1 MKKNANHHP
10 SPELLEAVSEPCE
23 SIAGILM
30 YKYVHQL
37 YIYIYNNM
45 YGNYIHQS
53 YMHIYLIYVY
63 LHMYIYICI
72 FIYAYISFLGISSA
86 VSVAGTCFFTFSLK
100 AAPLLPFFP
109 TLLEQQVNMNVSW
122 TAKVSLDR
130 HFSQAIKRDK
140 LEMKM
145 VKIRLIEEI
154 LHQLIG
160 SLSHYLQSFTHPRWC
175 RISSINSI
183 IEFSSLKVNEA
194 VLVSFDFQKSG
205 CK

>member
-1 MKKNANHHP
+1 
-10 SPELLEAVSEPCE
+10 
-23 SIAGILM
+23 
-30 YKYVHQL
+30 
-37 YIYIYNNM
+37 M

-63 LHMYIYICI
+63 LHVYTYIYIYI

-145 VKIRLIEEI
+145 VKIRLMEEI

-160 SLSHYLQSFTHPRWC
+160 SLSHYLQSFRHPRWC

>member
-1 MKKNANHHP
+1 M
-10 SPELLEAVSEPCE
+10 
-23 SIAGILM
+23 
-30 YKYVHQL
+30 
-37 YIYIYNNM
+37 
-45 YGNYIHQS
+45 HQS

-63 LHMYIYICI
+63 LHMYICIRIYII
-72 FIYAYISFLGISSA
+72 YLNIYIYIYAYIFFLGFSSA
-86 VSVAGTCFFTFSLK
+86 VSVAGTCFFTFGLK

-145 VKIRLIEEI
+145 VKIRLMEEI

-160 SLSHYLQSFTHPRWC
+160 SLSHYLQSFRHPRWC

>member
-1 MKKNANHHP
+1 M
-10 SPELLEAVSEPCE
+10 
-23 SIAGILM
+23 
-30 YKYVHQL
+30 
-37 YIYIYNNM
+37 
-45 YGNYIHQS
+45 HQS
-53 YMHIYLIYVY
+53 YMHIYDICVYTYVCIHIYI
-63 LHMYIYICI
+63 IYICIYIYI

-86 VSVAGTCFFTFSLK
+86 VSVAGTCFFTFGLK

-145 VKIRLIEEI
+145 VKIRLMEEI
-154 LHQLIG
+154 LHQLIGMIG
-160 SLSHYLQSFTHPRWC
+160 SLSHYLQSFRHPRWC

-183 IEFSSLKVNEA
+183 IQFSSLNVNEA